1 MKVLAAVLA
10 LMVLF
15 YVSYVNGYMVVNAK
29 KAVAFIGFMGRMDN
43 RCKAKMVSCNG
54 WMKRVL
60 RFREEREYYFKLDYR
75 INKGTF
81 HIEIQNK
88 SKEVILV
95 LDEVNREGSI
105 KAEKKERYYLVL
117 KFEDASGEY
126 ELSWE

>member
-1 MKVLAAVLA
+1 
-10 LMVLF
+10 
-15 YVSYVNGYMVVNAK
+15 MVVNAK

-43 RCKAKMVSCNG
+43 RCKATMVSCNG

-60 RFREEREYYFKLDYR
+60 CFREEREYHFKLDYR